1 MNAKWQEEFSKQLM
15 TPSQL
20 ASVFFN
26 LTVSY
31 YCHARIIERQ
41 TMERTLV
48 IYIRHIAETAIFII
62 YYDTIL
68 KCGVAETRE
77 KNEEIHLWM
86 LEQER
91 KKNKARLLREN
102 GLAAD
107 EPHETSQSHYLT
119 DGEIDIMSGIEQLE
133 NEKLS
138 LENETKSL
146 ENEQKQLMQR
156 LKTLYQTAIE
166 ELKTKND
173 TIRETNNELQVRL
186 DTLEESLDSLPD
198 QKGNEVKVSLLEG
211 SDKINEGY
219 AENSPFKEQEKK
231 HKFFKT

>member
-1 MNAKWQEEFSKQLM
+1 VSLVTQTSLHVLILRFLCKTYSE
-15 TPSQL
+15 
-20 ASVFFN
+20 
-26 LTVSY
+26 TV
-31 YCHARIIERQ
+31 
-41 TMERTLV
+41 
-48 IYIRHIAETAIFII
+48 IFII
-62 YYDTIL
+62 YYDTL
-68 KCGVAETRE
+68 YECGVAETRE

-107 EPHETSQSHYLT
+107 ETHETSQGHYFT
-119 DGEIDIMSGIEQLE
+119 DGEIDIMSEIEQLE

-138 LENETKSL
+138 LENETKNL
-146 ENEQKQLMQR
+146 KNEQKQLMQR
-156 LKTLYQTAIE
+156 LKTLYQTTIE

-173 TIRETNNELQVRL
+173 TIRVTNNELQARL
-186 DTLEESLDSLPD
+186 DTLGESIVSLPD

-211 SDKINEGY
+211 SDKTNEAY

-231 HKFFKT
+231 YKFFKT

>member
-1 MNAKWQEEFSKQLM
+1 MSYTDNRATNGGENIRYLRKAYAK
-15 TPSQL
+15 
-20 ASVFFN
+20 
-26 LTVSY
+26 
-31 YCHARIIERQ
+31 
-41 TMERTLV
+41 
-48 IYIRHIAETAIFII
+48 TAIFII
-62 YYDTIL
+62 YYDTIC

-91 KKNKARLLREN
+91 KKNKARLFNEN
-102 GLAAD
+102 GLATD
-107 EPHETSQSHYLT
+107 ETHETPQSHYLI
-119 DGEIDIMSGIEQLE
+119 DGEIDIMSEIEHLE

-138 LENETKSL
+138 LENETKNL
-146 ENEQKQLMQR
+146 KNEQKQLMQR

-173 TIRETNNELQVRL
+173 TIRETNNDLQARL
-186 DTLEESLDSLPD
+186 DTLEESIDSLPD

-211 SDKINEGY
+211 SDRTNQGY

-231 HKFFKT
+231 YKFFKT